1 MMEIQKGARGTFLGG
16 RSADLTAST
25 RARARSSAPLAA
37 VSTLAHDQYRP
48 YESPASPVAAPTP
61 RPTATSRTRRFD
73 ATGRFDD
80 NVSRRDMTTPVRT
93 PASSGAARGAA
104 LYDSDSSDDDSGFS
118 CGQYSVTK
126 RPGATPGVVS
136 SAFATTP
143 SATAQRRRSQ
153 LALAKCAR
161 LASREKETLR
171 QRCEHLEE
179 RIAELQG
186 DASCGA
192 EMRAVNA
199 ALEREIRRLELEHE
213 RATENDE
220 WLRNALQEKQA
231 AVALLER
238 ERGTLRARL
247 MELEQTVAE
256 GEACL
261 RVAEAERD
269 KTARRLR
276 RSRAAEAAGWLAA
289 ESAAAALNAEV
300 SRLHAALERVQ
311 RVGAGTNANDDDD
324 DDSHGDDS
332 PSGVESDWNGDS
344 VQSDSDRDHPRAS
357 FPAAKTAHTAP
368 GTAPRGRLGDSAMD
382 EGSPSS
388 ANSGASVA
396 SKHQPAAAG
405 LHERRVE
412 YTPESKPPTR
422 ARRVVT
428 TDPSGALAGWSS
440 AVGWPEVDGGSVAVA
455 ARAWARAL
463 GDGAR
468 SLVVGVVVAVAV
480 TLAMVAAREL
490 WLRGGAPGGTW
501 GPVKGF
507 SMRMGGMPPRAR
519 PSWREGFIL
528 V

>member
-1 MMEIQKGARGTFLGG
+1 
-16 RSADLTAST
+16 
-25 RARARSSAPLAA
+25 
-37 VSTLAHDQYRP
+37 
-48 YESPASPVAAPTP
+48 
-61 RPTATSRTRRFD
+61 
-73 ATGRFDD
+73 
-80 NVSRRDMTTPVRT
+80 MTTPVRT
-93 PASSGAARGAA
+93 PASLGAARGAA

-192 EMRAVNA
+192 ELRAVNA

-213 RATENDE
+213 RAAENDE

-276 RSRAAEAAGWLAA
+276 RSRSAEAAGRLAA

-324 DDSHGDDS
+324 DDDSHGDDS

-344 VQSDSDRDHPRAS
+344 VRSDSDRDHPRGS
-357 FPAAKTAHTAP
+357 FPAAAHTAP

-396 SKHQPAAAG
+396 SKHHAAAG
-405 LHERRVE
+405 LYDCRVE

-422 ARRVVT
+422 ARHVVT

-440 AVGWPEVDGGSVAVA
+440 AVGWLEVDGGRVAVA

-490 WLRGGAPGGTW
+490 WTLCGAPGGTW

>member
-1 MMEIQKGARGTFLGG
+1 
-16 RSADLTAST
+16 
-25 RARARSSAPLAA
+25 
-37 VSTLAHDQYRP
+37 
-48 YESPASPVAAPTP
+48 
-61 RPTATSRTRRFD
+61 
-73 ATGRFDD
+73 
-80 NVSRRDMTTPVRT
+80 MTTPVRT
-93 PASSGAARGAA
+93 PASQGAARGAT
-104 LYDSDSSDDDSGFS
+104 LCDSDSSDDDSGFS

-171 QRCEHLEE
+171 QRCLHLEE

-186 DASCGA
+186 DASCDA

-199 ALEREIRRLELEHE
+199 ALEREIRRLEQEHE
-213 RATENDE
+213 RAAENDE

-231 AVALLER
+231 AVASLER

-261 RVAEAERD
+261 RDAEAERD

-276 RSRAAEAAGWLAA
+276 RALKAESSGRLAAEAT
-289 ESAAAALNAEV
+289 AAALNAEV

-311 RVGAGTNANDDDD
+311 KQARAGTNANDDDSCD
-324 DDSHGDDS
+324 DDDLPSALRPGKVTVECVSASHTR
-332 PSGVESDWNGDS
+332 VESDWDGDS
-344 VQSDSDRDHPRAS
+344 DHDSERDGS
-357 FPAAKTAHTAP
+357 FPTATRAAP

-388 ANSGASVA
+388 ANSDASVA
-396 SKHQPAAAG
+396 SKHHSVAPLG
-405 LHERRVE
+405 SSYEFRVE
-412 YTPESKPPTR
+412 YTPESKPPQTR
-422 ARRVVT
+422 HVARHVAT
-428 TDPSGALAGWSS
+428 IAPSGGDSSGWSS
-440 AVGWPEVDGGSVAVA
+440 PGSGWLAVERGSVAVA

-463 GDGAR
+463 GDGAW
-468 SLVVGVVVAVAV
+468 SLVVGVIVAVTV
-480 TLAMVAAREL
+480 TLAMVAARQL
-490 WLRGGAPGGTW
+490 WTLCGTPGGTW
-501 GPVKGF
+501 GAVSGF

>member
-1 MMEIQKGARGTFLGG
+1 M
-16 RSADLTAST
+16 
-25 RARARSSAPLAA
+25 
-37 VSTLAHDQYRP
+37 
-48 YESPASPVAAPTP
+48 
-61 RPTATSRTRRFD
+61 
-73 ATGRFDD
+73 TGRFDD
-80 NVSRRDMTTPVRT
+80 NVSRRDMSSPART
-93 PASSGAARGAA
+93 PAASVK
-104 LYDSDSSDDDSGFS
+104 YDSDSSDDDSGFS

-126 RPGATPGVVS
+126 RRGGATPGVVS

-161 LASREKETLR
+161 AASREKETLR

-186 DASCGA
+186 DASCGTK
-192 EMRAVNA
+192 MRAVNA
-199 ALEREIRRLELEHE
+199 TLEREIRRLELEHE
-213 RATENDE
+213 RASENDE
-220 WLRNALQEKQA
+220 WLRRALQEKQA

-261 RVAEAERD
+261 RDAEAERD

-276 RSRAAEAAGWLAA
+276 RARAAEAAGRLAA
-289 ESAAAALNAEV
+289 EATAAALNAEV

-311 RVGAGTNANDDDD
+311 MSPLAGTNDDLLA
-324 DDSHGDDS
+324 SALRPGKMTVECVSALCEPLGD
-332 PSGVESDWNGDS
+332 PRVESDWNGDS
-344 VQSDSDRDHPRAS
+344 DHDSERDHPRHHSSQGTHAN
-357 FPAAKTAHTAP
+357 TAP

-388 ANSGASVA
+388 ANSDASVA
-396 SKHQPAAAG
+396 SKHHTAAKG
-405 LHERRVE
+405 WYEFRVE
-412 YTPESKPPTR
+412 HTPESKPLTLTS
-422 ARRVVT
+422 RRT
-428 TDPSGALAGWSS
+428 ADIAPSGGAGWSS
-440 AVGWPEVDGGSVAVA
+440 AAGWLEVDGGSVAVA

-463 GDGAR
+463 GRGAW
-468 SLVVGVVVAVAV
+468 SLFVGVIIAVAV

-490 WLRGGAPGGTW
+490 WTTCGAPGGTW

>member
-1 MMEIQKGARGTFLGG
+1 MFRGPHC
-16 RSADLTAST
+16 ADLI
-25 RARARSSAPLAA
+25 ARAGEVCGAFRG
-37 VSTLAHDQYRP
+37 VSTIAHDRYRP
-48 YESPASPVAAPTP
+48 CESPASPGAAPTP
-61 RPTATSRTRRFD
+61 RPTATSRHRRFD
-73 ATGRFDD
+73 VTGRFDD
-80 NVSRRDMTTPVRT
+80 NDSRRDMSSPARD
-93 PASSGAARGAA
+93 PASVK
-104 LYDSDSSDDDSGFS
+104 YDSDSSEDDSGFS

-153 LALAKCAR
+153 LVLAKCAR

-186 DASCGA
+186 DASCGT

-213 RATENDE
+213 RAAENDE
-220 WLRNALQEKQA
+220 WLRRALQEKQA

-261 RVAEAERD
+261 RDAEAERD

-276 RSRAAEAAGWLAA
+276 RARAAEAAGRLAA
-289 ESAAAALNAEV
+289 EATAAALNAEV

-311 RVGAGTNANDDDD
+311 DMSAAGTNDDDD
-324 DDSHGDDS
+324 FLPSALRPGKMTVECVSALQPLGDPLGD
-332 PSGVESDWNGDS
+332 VDSDWN
-344 VQSDSDRDHPRAS
+344 VDSDHYDSERDSHPRGSSPGTRAN
-357 FPAAKTAHTAP
+357 TAP

-388 ANSGASVA
+388 ANSDASVA
-396 SKHQPAAAG
+396 SKHRAAAKG
-405 LHERRVE
+405 SYSYEFRVE
-412 YTPESKPPTR
+412 YTPESKPPTSSS
-422 ARRVVT
+422 RRT
-428 TDPSGALAGWSS
+428 ANIAPSGGAGWSS
-440 AVGWPEVDGGSVAVA
+440 PVGWLEVDGGSVAVA

-463 GDGAR
+463 GRGVW
-468 SLVVGVVVAVAV
+468 SMFVGVIVAVAV

-490 WLRGGAPGGTW
+490 WTTCGAPGGTW

>member
-37 VSTLAHDQYRP
+37 VSTLVHDQYRP
-48 YESPASPVAAPTP
+48 CESPASPVAAPTP

-93 PASSGAARGAA
+93 PASSDAARGAA

-213 RATENDE
+213 RAAENDE

-276 RSRAAEAAGWLAA
+276 RSRAAEAAGRLAA

-344 VQSDSDRDHPRAS
+344 VQSDSDRDHPRGS
-357 FPAAKTAHTAP
+357 FPAKTAHTAP

-440 AVGWPEVDGGSVAVA
+440 AVGWLEVDGGRVAVA

-468 SLVVGVVVAVAV
+468 SLVIGVVVAVAV

-490 WLRGGAPGGTW
+490 WTLCGAPGGTW